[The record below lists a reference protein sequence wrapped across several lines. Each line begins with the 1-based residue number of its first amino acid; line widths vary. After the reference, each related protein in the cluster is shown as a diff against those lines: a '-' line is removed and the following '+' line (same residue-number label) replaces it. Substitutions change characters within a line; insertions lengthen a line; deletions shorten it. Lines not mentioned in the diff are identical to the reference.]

1 VDQPNFTAFPS
12 LLNAEDRLGPVLAR
26 YFNAQRLDSVVEPAG
41 EKSAALRPAKPTSFR
56 AKIRPCILVV
66 DDDSFNFD
74 LLESAFERD
83 YEVLFASDGIS
94 ALEMAGERALE
105 LILLDVMM
113 PDIDGYEVCRQLKA
127 RVWTAHVPVIF
138 ITGLRDRSSVT
149 TALGLGA
156 AGFVTKP
163 IDARS
168 VRSRVDNQ
176 IQIKRR
182 LERIAKALAPKER

>member
-1 VDQPNFTAFPS
+1 MTPH
-12 LLNAEDRLGPVLAR
+12 
-26 YFNAQRLDSVVEPAG
+26 FNAQRPDSVVEPAA
-41 EKSAALRPAKPTSFR
+41 KKIATLPPAKPTSFR
-56 AKIRPCILVV
+56 VKARPCILVV

-94 ALEMAGERALE
+94 ALEMAGERAPE

-113 PDIDGYEVCRQLKA
+113 PGIDGYEVCRQLKA
-127 RVWTAHVPVIF
+127 EVCTAGVPVIF

-149 TALGLGA
+149 TALELGA

-168 VRSRVDNQ
+168 VRARVDNQ